1 MIASHRR
8 RHRIVWLL
16 LAAAIPLLLWLAV
29 AARPEWPVEPAASA
43 RELAPFAEKAP

>member
-1 MIASHRR
+1 MIAAHRR

-29 AARPEWPVEPAASA
+29 SARPGWRPAPALDEA
-43 RELAPFAEKAP
+43 LAPFAEEAP

>member
-1 MIASHRR
+1 MISAHRR

-29 AARPEWPVEPAASA
+29 SARPEWPVEPVAG
-43 RELAPFAEKAP
+43 EPLATLPEATP